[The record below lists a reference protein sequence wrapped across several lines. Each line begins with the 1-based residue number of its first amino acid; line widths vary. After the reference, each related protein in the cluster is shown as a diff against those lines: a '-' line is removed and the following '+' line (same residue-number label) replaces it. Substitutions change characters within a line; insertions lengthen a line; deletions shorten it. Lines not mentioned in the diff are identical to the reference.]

1 MKVLLVE
8 DDIVLA
14 QTIKTNLA
22 CESHVVEIAENGA
35 DGSFLARSFDY
46 DAIVLDNSL
55 PKKDGL
61 TVCKEVR
68 SSGKMTPII
77 FLTVDDT
84 LETKLNAFDMGA
96 DDYIQKPFSLRELSV
111 RLKAVAR
118 RPSSIKNHILKVDD
132 LELDTEKHTITRSG
146 VRIHVTRK
154 EFSLLEFF
162 LRNVG
167 VVLSRALLMEHVWT
181 ADSNPFS
188 NTVEAHIRNLRKKLN
203 AGKRQNLIANIPGR
217 GYVID
222 TPENIKESKPR
233 IF

>member
-1 MKVLLVE
+1 
-8 DDIVLA
+8 
-14 QTIKTNLA
+14 
-22 CESHVVEIAENGA
+22 
-35 DGSFLARSFDY
+35 
-46 DAIVLDNSL
+46 
-55 PKKDGL
+55 
-61 TVCKEVR
+61 
-68 SSGKMTPII
+68 
-77 FLTVDDT
+77 
-84 LETKLNAFDMGA
+84 MGA

-118 RPSSIKNHILKVDD
+118 RPNSITNHILKVDD

-146 VRIHVTRK
+146 ARIHVTRK